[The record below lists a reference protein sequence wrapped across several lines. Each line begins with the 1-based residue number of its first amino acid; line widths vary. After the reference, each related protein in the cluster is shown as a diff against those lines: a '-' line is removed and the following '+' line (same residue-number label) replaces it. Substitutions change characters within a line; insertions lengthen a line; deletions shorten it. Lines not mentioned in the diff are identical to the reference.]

1 MTAAAKRT
9 QGACEPKRLSLD
21 RELIPEPTWFS
32 ERKAIS
38 ATMYWP
44 VVVGP
49 AGSKSKA
56 CTHRGL
62 YGNLGDLAL
71 SFGQKW
77 CGRRYPTALAERVVS
92 MRIGAN
98 HWHAEG
104 SDCAKE
110 TKRSATHREKS

>member
-1 MTAAAKRT
+1 VTAAAKRT
-9 QGACEPKRLSLD
+9 QGACEPKRLSLE

-49 AGSKSKA
+49 AGSKSEA
-56 CTHRGL
+56 RTHKGL

-71 SFGQKW
+71 SFERSGA
-77 CGRRYPTALAERVVS
+77 GAATPTAPAVRVVP
-92 MRIGAN
+92 MRNGAN
-98 HWHAEG
+98 DRH
-104 SDCAKE
+104 D
-110 TKRSATHREKS
+110 RR